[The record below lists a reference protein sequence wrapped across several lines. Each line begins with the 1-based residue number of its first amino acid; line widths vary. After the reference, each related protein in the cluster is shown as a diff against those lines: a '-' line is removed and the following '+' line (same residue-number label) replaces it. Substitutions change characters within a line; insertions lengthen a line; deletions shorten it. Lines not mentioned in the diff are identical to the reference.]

1 MSKNMQVELNLRLK
15 MLYNMMP
22 CCEKLGDVG
31 TDHGFLPIYSILN
44 NKCTTALASD
54 LRIGPLK
61 IANKNIKEAGL
72 EHKIET
78 LLTPGLEGYNEKNCD
93 VIVIAGMGGLTI
105 CDILNDWIKCCHQI
119 NYFPGNITFVL
130 QPNTHESEVRK
141 FLWDNSFAIL
151 DERSVKD
158 GNHVYLGICCK
169 LLSKKESFSKLQ
181 TYTGKIMHQR
191 LNADDIVYY
200 KNLINKY
207 TNVLIGLSKRK
218 DDDKDLERISFIK
231 DLLIELDNIL
241 TGEIKKY
248 ES

>member
-22 CCEKLGDVG
+22 YCEKLGDVG

-105 CDILNDWIKCCHQI
+105 CDILNVSADYII
-119 NYFPGNITFVL
+119 GITEE
-130 QPNTHESEVRK
+130 P
-141 FLWDNSFAIL
+141 
-151 DERSVKD
+151 
-158 GNHVYLGICCK
+158 
-169 LLSKKESFSKLQ
+169 
-181 TYTGKIMHQR
+181 
-191 LNADDIVYY
+191 
-200 KNLINKY
+200 
-207 TNVLIGLSKRK
+207 KR
-218 DDDKDLERISFIK
+218 R
-231 DLLIELDNIL
+231 NP
-241 TGEIKKY
+241 
-248 ES
+248 